1 MIQAKIINRINF
13 PEISLQS
20 TLTEIAQRIIIPD
33 IWKGIHSS
41 VAING
46 GSLPANEPE
55 TKKRKGSDR
64 PLIDTGKLLGSFF
77 HKLSG
82 NNRVIIS
89 IKGDRLEI
97 GGYLQNDGIKT
108 KSALKFYRFFGIS
121 ANAHDRAIAYA
132 KKKIKNLANGK
143 NR

>member
-1 MIQAKIINRINF
+1 MIQAKIINRIDF
-13 PEISLQS
+13 PKISLQS

-33 IWKGIHSS
+33 IQKGIHARM
-41 VAING
+41 AING
-46 GSLPANEPE
+46 GSLPENEPE

-77 HKLSG
+77 YKLSG

-97 GGYLQNDGIKT
+97 GGYLQNDGVKT
-108 KSALKFYRFFGIS
+108 KTALKFYRFFGIS
-121 ANAHDRAIAYA
+121 EDAHDQAIAYT
-132 KKKIKNLANGK
+132 KKKIKDLTDG
-143 NR
+143 R